1 MNEQRVVDVEGLY
14 DALDVK
20 RQAESLSWRDAAT
33 AIGVSAS
40 TLTRMAQGASPDVE
54 GFGKMVRW
62 LGVSADDFI
71 AQSKARTPKK
81 PEELIVVV
89 SRHLR
94 ASKELDTKSAKALE
108 GIIQAAYKHMK
119 DLKEG

>member
-1 MNEQRVVDVEGLY
+1 MTDDRVVDVEALYREVDAKRKSEGL
-14 DALDVK
+14 
-20 RQAESLSWRDAAT
+20 SLREAAS

-54 GFGKMVRW
+54 GFAKMVRW

-71 AQSKARTPKK
+71 EREKGKSAKRPA
-81 PEELIVVV
+81 ELLVVV

-94 ASKELDTKSAKALE
+94 ASKELDPKSAKALE
-108 GIIQAAYKHMK
+108 GIIEAAYRQVKELK
-119 DLKEG
+119 DS